1 MKKKKK
7 MRIIIFRD
15 SMKSALQRGISYLEA
30 VENKKQY
37 ADVMAELTEEEE
49 EEAAEE
55 RLATYDKLTEDE
67 KEKAAIEEDYI

>member
-1 MKKKKK
+1 

-30 VENKKQY
+30 VENKKRC

-49 EEAAEE
+49 ENQESM
-55 RLATYDKLTEDE
+55 TPG
-67 KEKAAIEEDYI
+67 KAKKDQ